1 MGFTRKHGALMFGTV
16 TLLTIINLIY
26 RVIVGDELGFMEII
40 MPATFMVFFLTS
52 IIWGNEEEENG
63 IYKDEELGK
72 KIIEKSSMISYYTL
86 IFIIFIAM
94 FADRLI
100 KDTFNVLLLVILAV
114 AMVLQPIVQFF
125 VMRKYK

>member
-52 IIWGNEEEENG
+52 IIWGNEDEKNG
-63 IYKDEELGK
+63 IYQDEELGK
-72 KIIEKSSMISYYTL
+72 KIIEKSSMISYFTL
-86 IFIIFIAM
+86 IFIIFIAV

-100 KDTFNVLLLVILAV
+100 NDTFNVLLLVILAV

>member
-114 AMVLQPIVQFF
+114 AMVLQQIVQFF